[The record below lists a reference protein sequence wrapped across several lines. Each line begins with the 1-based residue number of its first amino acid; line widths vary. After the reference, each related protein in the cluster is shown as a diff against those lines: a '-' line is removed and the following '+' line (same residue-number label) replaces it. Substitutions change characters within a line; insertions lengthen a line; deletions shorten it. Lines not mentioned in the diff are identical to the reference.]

1 MLLIMVKIIKK
12 LRRFFVNKAVKELL
26 ENLLGHDSLDGDRDE
41 CVTLL
46 LLSINEIINIII
58 KFQGER
64 KEKIIQPRRPDNQ
77 HFI

>member
-1 MLLIMVKIIKK
+1 MVKIIKK

-26 ENLLGHDSLDGDRDE
+26 QNPLGHDSLDGDRDV